1 VTEEEILIAQCQAG
15 DKVSQFA
22 LVKKHSGML
31 LTVCRRYARDDAMAQ
46 DLVQETFI
54 LIFSNIKK
62 YKATGS
68 FEAWMRRIAINCSLQ
83 MIGRSYFKN
92 EQNVAQF
99 TPSQLAANS
108 DPKIFSQLATEE
120 IIKLIQTLP
129 DGYRTVL
136 NLYIIEGF
144 SHQEIADALDISINT
159 SRSQLLRARKKLI
172 IMMTDFPKQL
182 LA

>member
-1 VTEEEILIAQCQAG
+1 MNEEEILIARCQAG
-15 DKVSQFA
+15 NKISQFA

-46 DLVQETFI
+46 DLVQEAFI

-92 EQNVAQF
+92 EQNVETFAQ
-99 TPSQLAANS
+99 SHLEANY
-108 DPKIFSQLATEE
+108 DPKIFAQLATEE

-172 IMMTDFPKQL
+172 NMMTDFPKQL

>member
-1 VTEEEILIAQCQAG
+1 MNEEKILIAQCQAG
-15 DKVSQFA
+15 DKISQFA
-22 LVKKHSGML
+22 LVKKFSGML

-46 DLVQETFI
+46 DLVQDTFI
-54 LIFSNIKK
+54 MIFSNIKK

-83 MIGRSYFKN
+83 MIVRSYFKN
-92 EQNVAQF
+92 EKNVETF
-99 TPSQLAANS
+99 TQSHLEANS
-108 DPKIFSQLATEE
+108 DPQIFSQLATEE
-120 IIKLIQTLP
+120 ILKLIQSLP

-144 SHQEIADALDISINT
+144 SHQEIAEALDISINT
-159 SRSQLLRARKKLI
+159 SRSQLLRARKSLI
-172 IMMTDFPKQL
+172 KMMTDFPKQL

>member
-1 VTEEEILIAQCQAG
+1 MNEEKILIAQCQAG
-15 DKVSQFA
+15 DKISQFA
-22 LVKKHSGML
+22 LVKKFSGML

-46 DLVQETFI
+46 DLVQDTFI
-54 LIFSNIKK
+54 MIFSNIKK

-92 EQNVAQF
+92 EKNVETF
-99 TPSQLAANS
+99 TQSHLEANS
-108 DPKIFSQLATEE
+108 DPQIFSQLATEE
-120 IIKLIQTLP
+120 ILKLIQSLP

-144 SHQEIADALDISINT
+144 SHQEIAEALDISINT
-159 SRSQLLRARKKLI
+159 SRSQLLRARKSLI
-172 IMMTDFPKQL
+172 KMMTDFPKQL